1 MRRLI
6 FSKTILDLKKHKKTN
21 TMKKI
26 FLLSTLCVSL
36 SFFSQ
41 EVKTS
46 KPTMGFYINPTL
58 NLGYNLGNSIKDN
71 QNKDSQYYQQYVSPY
86 LPNKITYGI
95 TAIAGYNFIPNLAL
109 GSGLKYSFIDDNF
122 HLIYWVIQPKVLF
135 NVGDEALFI
144 DLNYGKQINHS
155 AVSDA
160 KFYGLK
166 LGLQVSYS
174 KRLSQE
180 GGIILESHKFA
191 NSSAIF
197 VGLSYGITVFGNK
210 NYTGYGED

>member
-1 MRRLI
+1 
-6 FSKTILDLKKHKKTN
+6 
-21 TMKKI
+21 MKKI
-26 FLLSTLCVSL
+26 FLLTGFFCSL
-36 SFFSQ
+36 FVFSQ
-41 EVKTS
+41 ETTANRKQ
-46 KPTMGFYINPTL
+46 KMGFYINPAL

-95 TAIAGYNFIPNLAL
+95 TAVAGYNFIPNLAL

-191 NSSAIF
+191 NSSAVF
-197 VGLSYGITVFGNK
+197 VGLSYGITVFSNK
-210 NYTGYGED
+210 NYSGYGED

>member
-1 MRRLI
+1 MKNLLLI
-6 FSKTILDLKKHKKTN
+6 
-21 TMKKI
+21 
-26 FLLSTLCVSL
+26 LSLFIGCR
-36 SFFSQ
+36 FFSQ
-41 EVKTS
+41 EAETK
-46 KPTMGFYINPTL
+46 KQKMGFYINPTL

-71 QNKDSQYYQQYVSPY
+71 QNKDSPYYQQYVSPY

-95 TAIAGYNFIPNLAL
+95 TAVAGYNFIPNLAL

-122 HLIYWVIQPKVLF
+122 HLIYWVIQPKVMF
-135 NVGDEALFI
+135 NVGDESIFI

-191 NSSAIF
+191 NSSAVF
-197 VGLSYGITVFGNK
+197 VGLSYGITVFSNK

>member
-1 MRRLI
+1 
-6 FSKTILDLKKHKKTN
+6 
-21 TMKKI
+21 MKKI
-26 FLLSTLCVSL
+26 SFLVLTLF
-36 SFFSQ
+36 SFYKAFSQ
-41 EVKTS
+41 EA
-46 KPTMGFYINPTL
+46 KPMKSTMGFYVNPAL
-58 NLGYNLGNSIKDN
+58 NLGYNLGNSIKDS
-71 QNKDSQYYQQYVSPY
+71 QNKDSQYYQQNISPY

-95 TAIAGYNFIPNLAL
+95 TAVAGYHFIPNLAL

-122 HLIYWVIQPKVLF
+122 HLIYWVIQPKVIF
-135 NVGDEALFI
+135 NVDDESVFI

-155 AVSDA
+155 AVSDS

-166 LGLQVSYS
+166 IGLQVSYS

-191 NSSAIF
+191 NSSAVF
-197 VGLSYGITVFGNK
+197 VGLSYGITIFSNK